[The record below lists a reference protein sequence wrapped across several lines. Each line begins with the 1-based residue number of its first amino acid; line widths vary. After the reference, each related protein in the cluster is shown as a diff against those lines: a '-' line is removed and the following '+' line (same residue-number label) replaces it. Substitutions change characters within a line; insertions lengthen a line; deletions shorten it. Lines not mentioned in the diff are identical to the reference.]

1 MMVSPETYIGMM
13 RDSTL
18 EECME
23 ERDGIYKILKD
34 VETGAYEK
42 NEIMT
47 TVDPVRQYGW
57 YLEVFA
63 LLNKLIFEK
72 FEQCCEESS
81 V

>member
-57 YLEVFA
+57 HLEVFA